1 MESTQLSEAI
11 HTKHATRS
19 EQIPRQRRGSVVG
32 RVSLM
37 LAAMAAMHVKA
48 GATAAGVRKHA
59 RVRVGLLEFELALD
73 PGTTRIGERRQRL
86 AGTG

>member
-1 MESTQLSEAI
+1 MEATQRGEAI
-11 HTKHATRS
+11 HTKHATGIER
-19 EQIPRQRRGSVVG
+19 IPRRRRGSAVG

-73 PGTTRIGERRQRL
+73 SGTARLGERRQRL
-86 AGTG
+86 GGTG